1 MPSSIHER
9 PLELLQRLIQFDTT
23 NPPGNEAPCA
33 AYIRDVL
40 QAAGCEA
47 TLIETGPNRANVVA
61 RLRGEGRAPAVLLYG
76 HMDVVS
82 AQNQPWTRAPFEG
95 QVADGFVWGR
105 GALDMK
111 GPLTMLLAAFLKA
124 KAENLPMPGDVIFA
138 AVADEEGGGS
148 FGMKHLVE
156 KRPELLAG
164 ARYALGEFGGF
175 SLRILGRPF
184 YAIMVSEKQFC
195 ALQVTFRG
203 SAGHGSVPLP
213 GGAMA
218 KLGLGLQRLNERQL
232 PMHVTPATRVMVE
245 SLARQLPPPMRFAVR
260 QLLNPSV
267 GSHLLGILGPLAQ
280 PFSSLL
286 HNTVTPTIVRGG
298 DTINVIPAEVAVGLD
313 GRMVPGFKAADFV
326 AEVQALLGGAAEVTV
341 AAHDPGPA
349 APDMGWFEALGQ
361 ILAEMDPASCAIPI
375 VLPGVTDAR
384 FLSRLGIQT
393 YGYTPMRLPS
403 DLDFVRLIHGADER
417 LPVGALDFG
426 IRAIYTA
433 LQRMPLMPAT

>member
-1 MPSSIHER
+1 
-9 PLELLQRLIQFDTT
+9 
-23 NPPGNEAPCA
+23 
-33 AYIRDVL
+33 
-40 QAAGCEA
+40 
-47 TLIETGPNRANVVA
+47 
-61 RLRGEGRAPAVLLYG
+61 
-76 HMDVVS
+76 
-82 AQNQPWTRAPFEG
+82 
-95 QVADGFVWGR
+95 
-105 GALDMK
+105 
-111 GPLTMLLAAFLKA
+111 
-124 KAENLPMPGDVIFA
+124 
-138 AVADEEGGGS
+138 
-148 FGMKHLVE
+148 
-156 KRPELLAG
+156 
-164 ARYALGEFGGF
+164 
-175 SLRILGRPF
+175 
-184 YAIMVSEKQFC
+184 
-195 ALQVTFRG
+195 
-203 SAGHGSVPLP
+203 
-213 GGAMA
+213 MA

-267 GSHLLGILGPLAQ
+267 GSYLVSILGPLAQ

-326 AEVQALLGGAAEVTV
+326 AEVRALLGGEAEVTV

-349 APDMGWFEALGQ
+349 APDMGWFETLGQ
-361 ILAEMDPASCAIPI
+361 ILAEMDPASRAIPI
-375 VLPGVTDAR
+375 VVPGVTDAR